1 MPVEDPQPL
10 PNFHTIIVAI
20 DGSELSTYALR
31 VAASIARREQARV
44 VAVHVR
50 HVAQAALGA
59 ADTAGM
65 PDTAEFYDA
74 AGEVA
79 REAKD
84 SATRVLG
91 DAGLDGWT
99 YEERTGPQI
108 EALVEAIHEH
118 DGDLVVVGSHGHN
131 PLYDLLV
138 GSIAQGLLTHAP
150 VSVLVARPYRSG
162 SREDKAAGASG

>member
-1 MPVEDPQPL
+1 MPAEDVEAL

-20 DGSELSTYALR
+20 DGSDLSTYALT
-31 VAASIARREQARV
+31 VAARIARREEARV

-59 ADTAGM
+59 ADSAGL
-65 PDTAEFYDA
+65 PDAAEFYDA

-79 REAKD
+79 RAAKE
-84 SATRVLG
+84 SATNVLG
-91 DAGLDGWT
+91 AARLTGWT

-108 EALVEAIHEH
+108 ESLVKAIHEH
-118 DGDLVVVGSHGHN
+118 QGDLVVVGSHGHS

-138 GSIAQGLLTHAP
+138 GSIAQGLLTRAP
-150 VSVLVARPYRSG
+150 VSVLVARPYRSR
-162 SREDKAAGASG
+162 SKQA

>member
-1 MPVEDPQPL
+1 MPAEEDLETL

-31 VAASIARREQARV
+31 VAARIARREQARV

-65 PDTAEFYDA
+65 LDTSEFYDA

-79 REAKD
+79 KEAKE
-84 SATRVLG
+84 SATKVLG
-91 DAGLDGWT
+91 GADLAGSWT
-99 YEERTGPQI
+99 YEERSGPQI
-108 EALVEAIHEH
+108 EALVDAIHEH

-138 GSIAQGLLTHAP
+138 GLIAQGLLTHAP
-150 VSVLVARPYRSG
+150 VSVLVARPYRSR
-162 SREDKAAGASG
+162 SESE

>member
-1 MPVEDPQPL
+1 MPVEDIDSL
-10 PNFHTIIVAI
+10 PKYHTIVVAI

-31 VAASIARREQARV
+31 VAARIARLEESRV

-50 HVAQAALGA
+50 HVPQAALGA
-59 ADTAGM
+59 ADAAGM
-65 PDTAEFYDA
+65 LDTAEFYDA
-74 AGEVA
+74 ASEVA
-79 REAKD
+79 KTAKD

-91 DAGLDGWT
+91 EAGLLGWT

-108 EALVEAIHEH
+108 ESLVDAIHEH
-118 DGDLVVVGSHGHN
+118 DGDLVVVGSHGHS

-162 SREDKAAGASG
+162 SRPD